1 MVEKTVEEMLQEEI
15 PVTGEASEEASTE
28 ETSGSDAAADTDSM
42 DADQEESGEAAEEE
56 ASEGEASGD
65 DPDPDETGE
74 DKKGFFKKLKKG
86 DKEKTALQEKIE
98 ALEDR
103 VKRQMAEFDN
113 FRKRTEKEKQQMF
126 SMGERNAIEKMLP
139 IVDNFERGLATVP
152 EEEKDGPLASGMEMV
167 YRQLLKQLE
176 AMGVAPIEAVGKEF
190 DPAFHNAV
198 MQVESEEYPS
208 GTVAQEFQKGYKYH
222 DSVIRY
228 SMVGVVQ

>member
-198 MQVESEEYPS
+198 MQVESNEYPS
-208 GTVAQEFQKGYKYH
+208 GTVAQEFQKGYTYH
-222 DSVIRY
+222 GTVIRY

>member
-42 DADQEESGEAAEEE
+42 DADQEESGEAAEEG

-198 MQVESEEYPS
+198 MQVESDEYPS
-208 GTVAQEFQKGYKYH
+208 GTVAQEFQKGYTYH
-222 DSVIRY
+222 GTVIRY

>member
-126 SMGERNAIEKMLP
+126 SMGERSVIEKMLP

-198 MQVESEEYPS
+198 MQVESDEYPS
-208 GTVAQEFQKGYKYH
+208 GTVAQEFQKGYTYH
-222 DSVIRY
+222 GTVIRY

>member
-15 PVTGEASEEASTE
+15 PATGEASEEASTE